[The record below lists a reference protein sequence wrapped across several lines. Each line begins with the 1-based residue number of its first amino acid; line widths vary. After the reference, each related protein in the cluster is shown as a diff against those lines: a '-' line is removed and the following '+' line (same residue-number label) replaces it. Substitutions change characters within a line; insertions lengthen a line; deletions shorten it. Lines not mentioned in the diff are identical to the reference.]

1 MDAGVVLKVLAE
13 SHGDDKLLFLL
24 EHPAQESMAS
34 LSPVPALH
42 FQQGGVAQ
50 QIDGRL
56 KQVDAGRIGVF
67 RDGEGV
73 PLIAAGG
80 LALEVPYDTPQAA

>member
-24 EHPAQESMAS
+24 EHPAQGEHGV
-34 LSPVPALH
+34 LPPVPALH

-50 QIDGRL
+50 QVDGRF
-56 KQVDAGRIGVF
+56 KQVDAGCSGVL
-67 RDGEGV
+67 RDGEGI
-73 PLIAAGG
+73 PLVTAGG
-80 LALEVPYDTPQAA
+80 LALEVPYDARRAA